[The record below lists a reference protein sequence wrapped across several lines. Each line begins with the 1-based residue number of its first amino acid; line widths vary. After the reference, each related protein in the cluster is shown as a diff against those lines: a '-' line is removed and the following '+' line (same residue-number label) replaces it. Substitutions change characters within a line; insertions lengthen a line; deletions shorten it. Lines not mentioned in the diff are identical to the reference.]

1 MLLNH
6 IPTYQLG
13 EVMLPDLLTMLG
25 WKKLSVNLPF
35 LDTSLS
41 PMASASPAARVSF
54 VVAEHGGVPCREK
67 RRRPSDM

>member
-13 EVMLPDLLTMLG
+13 EVMLPDLTTTLG
-25 WKKLSVNLPF
+25 WKKPSVNLPF

-41 PMASASPAARVSF
+41 PTASTSPAARVSF
-54 VVAEHGGVPCREK
+54 VAAEHGGVTCREK
-67 RRRPSDM
+67 RRKPSDM